1 MQRAGFDQE
10 FSENM
15 VYAKPF
21 ISRNGNPYYNPETYL
36 NSQLNMGNK
45 RTPIKPDNFIG
56 FKTLRPDNMQ
66 PNRQH
71 NPSGLVWDPV
81 AQGVHIMQ
89 TQPIP
94 KMFN

>member
-1 MQRAGFDQE
+1 MQRSGQTQQDQT
-10 FSENM
+10 NR

-21 ISRNGNPYYNPETYL
+21 IPKNGNYNPETYL

-71 NPSGLVWDPV
+71 NPSGMVWDPV
-81 AQGVHIMQ
+81 AQGVPVMK